1 MIEYL
6 HPTALLQQVSGL
18 RTQGVHLRGQL
29 SNLREAVLRLNDSLS
44 KPGRFLLLAEQPP

>member
-1 MIEYL
+1 L
-6 HPTALLQQVSGL
+6 VPL
-18 RTQGVHLRGQL
+18 RLICRETVVESTTVVDLRGQL